1 VVVIVVVVAI
11 LFASVPGVAPR
22 DATVLLSPLPLSRAE
37 NSKRR
42 SLVDDDNPV
51 SIRSQTRSAL
61 LATELGGLYQRLSL
75 PYPVVCGVFAAADPA
90 IARSSWSTWH
100 RHHFRTPRRGSRRH
114 LQDPP
119 RLCLPDHA
127 PAVPANVVV
136 VVVVDLVRS
145 CSSLRELHWYC
156 TVSLL
161 LDVRTRS
168 CTLFASRR
176 VIFFRVRVPRLSSR
190 SIQCNGRPV
199 LFAYW

>member
-1 VVVIVVVVAI
+1 MDVRIRCSARTHARACTRTLRLHNKI
-11 LFASVPGVAPR
+11 LFSTIVRVR
-22 DATVLLSPLPLSRAE
+22 VR
-37 NSKRR
+37 
-42 SLVDDDNPV
+42 
-51 SIRSQTRSAL
+51 
-61 LATELGGLYQRLSL
+61 
-75 PYPVVCGVFAAADPA
+75 GVFAAADLA

-119 RLCLPDHA
+119 RRCLPDHA

-161 LDVRTRS
+161 LFVFDPT
-168 CTLFASRR
+168 
-176 VIFFRVRVPRLSSR
+176 
-190 SIQCNGRPV
+190 NGMEWNECLQLAELPP
-199 LFAYW
+199 LDS